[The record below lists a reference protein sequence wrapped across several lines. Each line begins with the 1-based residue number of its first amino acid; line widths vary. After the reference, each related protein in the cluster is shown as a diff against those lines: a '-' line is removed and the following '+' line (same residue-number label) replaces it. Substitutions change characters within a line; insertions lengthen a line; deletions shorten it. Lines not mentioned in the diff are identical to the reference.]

1 MKKIILLLI
10 SFIFTYNSWS
20 QQCIVQGL
28 YGNASKVYNSDGTIN
43 PNYFIIGGDRGDNY
57 GLSDVKGNLIVPQEY
72 DPYFI
77 ISNGKTIS
85 KNFNKKTIDL
95 WDLNTQKK
103 VQLPGI
109 SGNETVGDNGLI
121 AIEFSN
127 EKWGY
132 CDITGKIVL
141 PAKYSFAEEFT
152 NGRALVTMNYNEYG
166 IIDDKGNWV
175 VEPKKISYIRYAP
188 NVILFQEETGEN
200 TKSGLMDINGKI
212 VIPEGIYEN
221 FEFRSGIIEAIKGDK
236 KGDLYNYSLK
246 KLTNEDCWIP
256 DGNEMTEATDGYIV
270 AMDSKGYEFVIDTNG
285 NKYLQNK
292 YEFIQIQLNYFTGKA
307 TGLFTVETNPAD
319 GDKPETY
326 AVVKLDGTVLID
338 GNINDVVNL
347 DDKVI
352 FTGEKIDGRI
362 LFSLRKINGDIIK
375 KDVCDNILEF
385 YKQYAFV
392 TNGNKRGVLNVLTGE
407 WVIPLEYAK
416 LLDVSDC
423 SIKFADFNGKE
434 VDFDQDL
441 NKISK

>member
-1 MKKIILLLI
+1 MKKIIILLI
-10 SFIFTYNSWS
+10 SFIFTSKSWS
-20 QQCIVQGL
+20 QQCIVQGI
-28 YGNASKVYNSDGTIN
+28 YGNAATVYNSNGTIN
-43 PNYFIIGGDRGDNY
+43 PNYYIIGGDRGDNY
-57 GLSDVKGNLIVPQEY
+57 GISDEKGNLIVPQEY

-77 ISNGKTIS
+77 ISNGKTIA
-85 KNFNKKTIDL
+85 KNYNKKAIDL
-95 WDLNTQKK
+95 WDLVTKKK

-109 SGNETVGDNGLI
+109 SGNETVGDNGFI
-121 AIEFSN
+121 GIQYSN

-132 CDITGKIVL
+132 CDITGKTIL
-141 PAKYSFAEEFT
+141 PAKYSFAEEFI
-152 NGRALVTMNYNEYG
+152 NGRALVTMDNDYG
-166 IIDDKGNWV
+166 IIDEKGNWV
-175 VEPKKISYIRYAP
+175 IEPKKLSYIRYDP
-188 NVILFQEETGEN
+188 NVIFFQDETGEDR
-200 TKSGLMDINGKI
+200 KSGLMDSNGKI
-212 VIPEGIYEN
+212 IIPEGIYEN
-221 FEFRSGIIEAIKGDK
+221 FEFRSGIIEALKGDK

-256 DGNEMTEATDGYIV
+256 DGNEMSEATDGYIV

-292 YEFIQIQLNYFTGKA
+292 YGFIQIHLDYFTEKA
-307 TGLFTVETNPAD
+307 TGLCTVETSPAD

-338 GNINDVVNL
+338 GNINDVINFN
-347 DDKVI
+347 DKVI
-352 FTGEKIDGRI
+352 FTGEAVDGRI

-375 KDVCDNILEF
+375 KDVCDGVLEF

-407 WVIPLEYAK
+407 WTIPLEYAK

-434 VDFDQDL
+434 VEFDQDL
-441 NKISK
+441 KQISK